1 MRFVVSDTTKMSNP
15 PPATATRPPTVDGR
29 RLRSER
35 TRQVIIDAYLGLLR
49 RNPAMPTAAE
59 IAKAAGYSV
68 RSIFKLFADLNALT
82 LATADHAILQGQAEA
97 QARDVDADR
106 ATRIRSHVHNR
117 AAACEKWSPLWRIL
131 MTTQQEVGELKQ
143 RIVLAR
149 YANIERMKLMYAP
162 ELAVLEEAPR
172 QSLLIALATLVSFE
186 SWDQMRDCYKLSI
199 EDAESTWRTAI
210 GRLLPATPAGSR

>member
-1 MRFVVSDTTKMSNP
+1 MVGNKTAMSASP
-15 PPATATRPPTVDGR
+15 STAATRVPTVDGR

-35 TRQVIIDAYLGLLR
+35 TRQTIIEAYLGLLQ

-68 RSIFKLFADLNALT
+68 RSIFERFADLNALT
-82 LATADHAILQGQAEA
+82 LATADYAILQGQAEA

-106 ATRIRSHVHNR
+106 ATRIRSHVKTR
-117 AAACEKWSPLWRIL
+117 AAACEKWSPLWRVL
-131 MTTQQEVGELKQ
+131 MTTQQEVLELQQ

-162 ELAVLEEAPR
+162 ELGSLDEASR
-172 QSLLIALATLVSFE
+172 QTVLIALATLVSFE

-199 EDAESTWRTAI
+199 EDAEATWRTAI
-210 GRLLPATPAGSR
+210 DRMLPLPPAAGR